1 MKHLRAVNKYFWKY
15 RYRLMAGVFF
25 VIISNYFAILAP
37 QITAY
42 VVDRVQQL
50 LPGAVQRPVARQTD
64 PLVNLFIGWLDGL
77 SWSFSGVVALCGVS
91 ILLLAVVRGIFM
103 FFMRQSLIVM
113 SRHIEFDQK
122 NEVYQ
127 HYQRLDAHFF
137 KTHATGD
144 LMNRIAEDVSRVR
157 MYSGPSI
164 MYLINLVT
172 IIIFALY
179 NMLGKNVELTLYTLA
194 PLPILAFTIYYVNK
208 IVHRRSEKI
217 QGLLSD
223 LTTNA
228 QQSYSGIR
236 VIKSYVQEAQMFR
249 FFNRNSEQYR
259 DQALG
264 LAKVDAL
271 YYPSILL
278 LIGASTL
285 FTIMIGGLYYLN
297 GKIQDVGVIVEFVL
311 YVNMLTFPVSAI
323 GWVAGMIQRAAAS
336 QKRLNEFL
344 NRRPAIEDGPG
355 LQVPAIGSL
364 EFRQVDFTYEHTG
377 IKALSQF
384 SLALA
389 PGQKVAVIGRTG
401 SGKTTLASLL
411 VRLYDAQAGQVLV
424 DGHDVRQYKL
434 EQLRERIS
442 LVPQEVF
449 LFSDT
454 VANNIRFGYPG
465 ASLEEVKEAA
475 RMASVAGEIDRFDKQ
490 YDTLV
495 GERGVTLSGGQKQRI
510 AIARALLKPAPIVI
524 FDDCLSAVD
533 ASTEKQVL
541 KNLAAYLEG
550 KTAIIITHRIFS
562 LLHFD
567 QIVVIDDGRIVE
579 QGTHEELLALGGE
592 YAALYQRQQQGSATA
607 PVAG

>member
-37 QITAY
+37 QVTAY

-50 LPGAVQRPVARQTD
+50 LPGAVQRPVAPQTD

-91 ILLLAVVRGIFM
+91 ILLLAIVRGIFM

-157 MYSGPSI
+157 MYTGPAI
-164 MYLINLVT
+164 MYLINLIT
-172 IIIFALY
+172 IIIFAVY

-194 PLPILAFTIYYVNK
+194 PLPVLAFTIYYVNK

-217 QGLLSD
+217 QALLSD

-228 QQSYSGIR
+228 QQAYSGIR

-249 FFNRNSEQYR
+249 FFDRNSEQYR
-259 DQALG
+259 DQAIG

-285 FTIMIGGLYYLN
+285 FTIMMGGLYYLN

-355 LQVPAIGSL
+355 VQVPATGSL
-364 EFRQVDFTYEHTG
+364 AFRQVDFTYEHTG

-401 SGKTTLASLL
+401 SGKSSLAALL
-411 VRLYDAQAGQVLV
+411 VRLYDPQAGQVLV

-454 VANNIRFGYPG
+454 VANNIRFGRPA

-475 RMASVAGEIDRFDKQ
+475 RMAGVADEIEQFAKQ

-510 AIARALLKPAPIVI
+510 AIARALLKPAPIVV

-533 ASTEKQVL
+533 ANTEKQVL

-567 QIVVIDDGRIVE
+567 QIIVMDDGRIIE
-579 QGTHEELLALGGE
+579 QGTHEELLALAGE
-592 YAALYQRQQQGSATA
+592 YAALYQRQQQGAAASLAA
-607 PVAG
+607 S

>member
-91 ILLLAVVRGIFM
+91 ILLLAIVRGIFM

-157 MYSGPSI
+157 MYTGPSI

-172 IIIFALY
+172 IIIFAVY
-179 NMLGKNVELTLYTLA
+179 NMLGKNAELTLYTLA
-194 PLPILAFTIYYVNK
+194 PLPVLAFTIYYVNN
-208 IVHRRSEKI
+208 IVHRRSEKM
-217 QGLLSD
+217 QALLSD

-355 LQVPAIGSL
+355 LPVPAAGSL

-401 SGKTTLASLL
+401 SGKSTLAALL

-454 VANNIRFGYPG
+454 VANNIRFGYPA
-465 ASLEEVKEAA
+465 ASLDEVKEAA

-510 AIARALLKPAPIVI
+510 AIARALLKPAPIVV

-567 QIVVIDDGRIVE
+567 QIVVMDDGRIVE
-579 QGTHEELLALGGE
+579 QGTHEQLLALGGE
-592 YAALYQRQQQGSATA
+592 YAALYQRQQQGAAATS
-607 PVAG
+607 VAG